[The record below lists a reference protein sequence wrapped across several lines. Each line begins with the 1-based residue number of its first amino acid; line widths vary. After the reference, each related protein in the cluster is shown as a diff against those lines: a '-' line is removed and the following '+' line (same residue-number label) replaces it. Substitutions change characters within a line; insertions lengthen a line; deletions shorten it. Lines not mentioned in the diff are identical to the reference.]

1 MAQTASADSRWYQPK
16 NSRIRHMP
24 KTVKMLLTMVTNAEK
39 RRLFFIRKVLQVF
52 MIFSPLI
59 NFVFSNENGKELS
72 FATQL
77 LLFLRFL
84 FRESALC
91 RYKTNRQQPLGML
104 QIEHPRLLSASI
116 IIKTHL
122 LPFFWIMRAQS
133 ATFYLFRF
141 AAEQVARCYHPKLL
155 SMAFISSSD
164 NST

>member
-1 MAQTASADSRWYQPK
+1 
-16 NSRIRHMP
+16 MP
-24 KTVKMLLTMVTNAEK
+24 NTVKMLLTMVTNAEK

-59 NFVFSNENGKELS
+59 DFVFSNEHGKELS

-104 QIEHPRLLSASI
+104 QIERPQLLSASV

-122 LPFFWIMRAQS
+122 LPFFLNYACS
-133 ATFYLFRF
+133 KCRF
-141 AAEQVARCYHPKLL
+141 LSFQICSGTSRTLL
-155 SMAFISSSD
+155 PSQAIEYVVHFLL
-164 NST
+164 